1 MEDKEILDFLRQR
14 CVGFSAL
21 CGLQY
26 DAASV
31 GKCSM
36 SLHLE
41 EQHLNPQGTAH
52 GGLIATLMDVTA
64 GSVGFFA
71 HGKLRPVMTQS
82 CSIQYLRPVRGPR
95 VYAAAECVKAGR
107 RSAVVRC
114 DLWDESPEKLCA
126 TGTFELCYLDI

>member
-14 CVGFSAL
+14 RVGFTAL

-26 DAASV
+26 EAACV
-31 GKCSM
+31 GKCRM
-36 SLHLE
+36 SLRLE
-41 EQHLNPQGTAH
+41 EQHLNPQGSAH

-71 HGKLRPVMTQS
+71 HGRLRPVMTQS
-82 CSIQYLRPVRGPR
+82 CSIQYLRPVKGPR
-95 VYAAAECVKAGR
+95 VYAAAECLKAGR

-114 DLWDESPEKLCA
+114 DVWDEERERLCA